1 MKREQVRV
9 GCVGGNEHEEK
20 LEKIEESKGISGWK
34 SFGCYLLVESFVL
47 RRMDGSVVLNYDF
60 KHTHQI
66 KCKWE

>member
-9 GCVGGNEHEEK
+9 GCVGGNEHEVK